1 MLRGLFVVK
10 QPTVLDGLAFDP
22 FSFQQDGLT
31 APEVDVGRGEIVDA
45 LVIAPVVVVRDE
57 CIDLSFEIAGQI
69 IVLEQDAVLERLMP
83 ALDFPLRHRM
93 IGRTT
98 RMSACPAARA
108 IWPGRRRRSSTRCPI
123 ADEVDA
129 SP

>member
-1 MLRGLFVVK
+1 MVCH
-10 QPTVLDGLAFDP
+10 
-22 FSFQQDGLT
+22 

-45 LVIAPVVVVRDE
+45 LVTAPVVVVRDE
-57 CIDLSFEIAGQI
+57 YIDLSFEIAGQI
-69 IVLEQDAVLERLMP
+69 IVLEQDAVLECLMP

-93 IGRTT
+93 IRRTT
-98 RMSACPAARA
+98 RMSHILPLE
-108 IWPGRRRRSSTRCPI
+108 PFGQVRRGRSSTRCPI

>member
-31 APEVDVGRGEIVDA
+31 ASEVDVGRGKIVDA

-57 CIDLSFEIAGQI
+57 RIDLGFEVTGQI
-69 IVLEQDAVLERLMP
+69 IVLEQDAVFERLMP

-93 IGRTT
+93 IRRTT
-98 RMSACPAARA
+98 RMSHVLPLEPFGQVDGDVAR
-108 IWPGRRRRSSTRCPI
+108 PVVR
-123 ADEVDA
+123 
-129 SP
+129 